1 MPARLP
7 RPSFQSTIR
16 LLALGALG
24 HCLALPGAGQA
35 QEVVRV
41 GGTGS
46 ALGAM
51 VRIGE
56 ALEAE
61 DPGVRLRVL
70 PSLGSTGAIDAV
82 AQGAL
87 DVGVSGRPLRG
98 GERERGLALLEVART
113 PFVFAVGRGAGVG
126 GITSSELAAIY
137 RGEKTTWPGGQRIRL
152 ILRPAA
158 DVDTAL
164 LQGISPEIEAAA
176 TAAQSR
182 PGMLVAVTN
191 TECHQILARS
201 PGSIGPSTLT
211 QLLTDPLPS
220 PPLEW
225 NGVAPTL
232 QNLASGRYPLAKPI
246 FLVVRARPT
255 PGVRRLLAFLASPRA
270 RALLAELGALPVDF
284 RPPE

>member
-1 MPARLP
+1 M
-7 RPSFQSTIR
+7 
-16 LLALGALG
+16 LGALG
-24 HCLALPGAGQA
+24 FCLALPGPGRA

-51 VRIGE
+51 ARIGA

-87 DVGVSGRPLRG
+87 DVGVSGRPLRD
-98 GERERGLALLEVART
+98 GERGRGLVVLEVART
-113 PFVFAVGRGAGVG
+113 PFVFAVGRGAGVS
-126 GITSSELAAIY
+126 GITTDELAAIY
-137 RGEKTTWPGGQRIRL
+137 RGEKATWPSGQRIRL
-152 ILRPAA
+152 VLRPAT

-164 LQGISPEIEAAA
+164 VQGISPEVAAA
-176 TAAQSR
+176 VAAAQSR

-201 PGSIGPSTLT
+201 PGSIGPTTLL
-211 QLLTDPLPS
+211 QLRADPLPS
-220 PPLEW
+220 SPLDW

-232 QNLASGRYPLAKPI
+232 ENLASGRYPLAKPVY
-246 FLVVRARPT
+246 LVIRSLPT
-255 PGVRRLLAFLASPRA
+255 PGVRRLLAFLASPRG

-284 RPPE
+284 RPLE

>member
-1 MPARLP
+1 MA
-7 RPSFQSTIR
+7 
-16 LLALGALG
+16 
-24 HCLALPGAGQA
+24 
-35 QEVVRV
+35 
-41 GGTGS
+41 
-46 ALGAM
+46 
-51 VRIGE
+51 RIGA

-87 DVGVSGRPLRG
+87 DVGVSGRPLRD
-98 GERERGLALLEVART
+98 GERGRGLLDLEVART
-113 PFVFAVGRGAGVG
+113 PFVFAVGRGSGAR
-126 GITSSELAAIY
+126 GITVEELAAIY
-137 RGEKTTWPGGQRIRL
+137 RGEKGTWPSGQRIRL
-152 ILRPAA
+152 VLRPAT

-164 LQGISPEIEAAA
+164 LQGISPEVAAA
-176 TAAQSR
+176 VAEAQSR

-201 PGSIGPSTLT
+201 PGSIGPTTLL
-211 QLLTDPLPS
+211 QLRADPLPS
-220 PPLEW
+220 SPLDW

-232 QNLASGRYPLAKPI
+232 ENLASGRYPLAKPVH
-246 FLVVRARPT
+246 LVIRSRPT
-255 PGVRRLLAFLASPRA
+255 PGVRRLLAFLASPRG